1 MGFCYVSWQTDRYCD
16 ELGRSQALW
25 EEYSESDQYQL
36 DMAEWIAEAKA
47 EEPDQPEP
55 TEEDFWACALD
66 HYMERYVERMSE
78 V

>member
-1 MGFCYVSWQTDRYCD
+1 MGFCYVSWQIDQYCD
-16 ELGRSQALW
+16 ELGRSEALW

-55 TEEDFWACALD
+55 TEEDFWACGLD

-78 V
+78 I